1 MHLKKRD
8 AVRQICDVVF
18 SDHATGSL
26 YIQRFGPIFHLMSNA
41 EVMTLDLLVLI
52 KAFKPE
58 MTLLE
63 EFRSASETGIG
74 REHRSGST

>member
-1 MHLKKRD
+1 
-8 AVRQICDVVF
+8 
-18 SDHATGSL
+18 
-26 YIQRFGPIFHLMSNA
+26 MSNA

-52 KAFKPE
+52 KASKPE